1 MLESNEKS
9 YHRLPFPFPKSKD
22 GARDNMEEDEGGEAP
37 TVGQQEDKDSNDEED
52 TVDLLE
58 TLQKEFS
65 RLSTH

>member
-9 YHRLPFPFPKSKD
+9 HHRLPFPFPKSKD
-22 GARDNMEEDEGGEAP
+22 GARDNMEEDEEGEAP
-37 TVGQQEDKDSNDEED
+37 TAEQQEDKDSNDEED